1 MRLGA
6 LYSNDPARFPPI
18 RFHAGLN
25 VIFAKVQ
32 DATLKS
38 DAHNLGKTF
47 LIRVLDFALLGG
59 VNKNHP
65 FRKREDLFGEFV
77 FYLEVVT
84 AAGPVVTV
92 SRPVTGARSIRID
105 VADGEGRDLVEL
117 PESEWTHTGLGVDAA
132 TVRLN
137 RLIGLGGVEPY
148 NYRKGLGYFL
158 RRQADYNNEFM
169 ISRFG
174 RGKDRD
180 WKPFMTLLL
189 GLDHELAAR
198 KYDADR
204 QIEARTDFV
213 KELERTSGARS
224 EEFDE
229 LRAMAEIK
237 ELEVDRRRG
246 QVNAFDFAEVES
258 DISRQTV
265 REIETTIAD
274 LNQRRYELERQ
285 TAEIERSLA
294 TQLAFDLD
302 AIRATF
308 EEVGVLLPDALTR
321 QYEELVE
328 FNQQISTGRRDRLQE
343 RQGEIAAAEVSIES
357 RLGQLN
363 ARRRAA
369 LEILGQ
375 RETLE
380 KFKEYQRD
388 LLGEE
393 EALRTLREKL
403 AEADRAGQI
412 RAEIR
417 RLKEELADLA
427 ERIREMVRRS
437 SDLYRLIRQQF
448 GAIAQALISH
458 AAVLFT
464 DVNDH
469 GNLEFKTR
477 VMDLKHGA
485 TETEE
490 GEGTSYKKLL
500 CASFDLALLR
510 AHAEEDFY
518 RFVYHDGVF
527 EGLDNR
533 RKVTLLDT
541 VQAAYNEHRLQYI
554 LTVIDT
560 DLPRND
566 EDQKLLFS
574 EDQIVR
580 ELHDGGDSGRLFR
593 MPAF

>member
-65 FRKREDLFGEFV
+65 FRKRQDLFGEFV

-328 FNQQISTGRRDRLQE
+328 FNQQISTGRRDRLRE

-427 ERIREMVRRS
+427 ERNREMVRRS

-469 GNLEFKTR
+469 GNLEFKTK
-477 VMDLKHGA
+477 VMDLEHGA

-490 GEGTSYKKLL
+490 GEGTSYKELL
-500 CASFDLALLR
+500 CASFDLALLT

-541 VQAAYNEHRLQYI
+541 VQAACNEHRLQYI